1 MVRLKKQYVE
11 EIVPGL
17 MKKLG
22 IENPMAVPR
31 IEKITVNMGVGRA
44 TENKARIEKA
54 AKELALIT
62 GQRPSVRRARRS
74 VAGFKLREGN
84 PVGCMSTLR
93 GDRMYEFLDRL
104 INIAI
109 PRVRDFRGVSPRS
122 FDGNGNYSMGLTEQ
136 IIFPE
141 IDLDS
146 VEFPQGMDVTIT
158 MSGGNDQHSFELL
171 RMFGMPFRKN

>member
-62 GQRPSVRRARRS
+62 GQRPAVRRARRS

>member
-146 VEFPQGMDVTIT
+146 VEFQQGMDVTIT